1 MKQRNHDAISPN
13 SENRE
18 PSTPDATPSIER
30 CQRPEAGGLTGQ
42 TTSLQSVQKNVE
54 VALNDEREGVIRF
67 SFKTP
72 GWDNLA
78 ASANRLLKFEFPTIR
93 DVKVYERLIKTNV
106 LSTGLSKKAL
116 ETLPL
121 PSLETIYTNLWRAW
135 FGETV
140 TLADEW
146 LSLFLLAE
154 DLDGFQLEALVR
166 QDVEQ
171 LGMRDQGAMHSY
183 YYRGPLNREQMA
195 TFLAGHGYR
204 TDCLNAT
211 EKLEIAYLACRRLT
225 RPLPWSSLL
234 TKLEESEL
242 NRYPRLAYLKAIY
255 QALAQ
260 KGWLAQSIFPETVF
274 RQLSQLSQWLNH
286 KDFTRIGALHHLAR
300 PVKTLVIVEGETEKL
315 LLPVFAEAMNLN
327 FNLLG
332 IHLLPAG
339 GKNHVLSIYRQQAQ
353 TLNCPIFIVLDQD
366 AGEIAEEIRGNFRK
380 GDYIFTIQ
388 EGEFEDIYDLALVL
402 KTINQNYQP
411 YPEVTAESLLDI
423 AGQSRAKGRV
433 QALKALWQ
441 AYNLGSF
448 DKIDFAIKYTET
460 FRQSQRSGK
469 AASSLPKAIRR
480 LIETILTVRHS
491 SRAYQSP

>member
-1 MKQRNHDAISPN
+1 MGLKAIPPN
-13 SENRE
+13 FESRE
-18 PSTPDATPSIER
+18 PSTPEVSAPTDHSQPLD
-30 CQRPEAGGLTGQ
+30 AGGFANPAEPLK
-42 TTSLQSVQKNVE
+42 SAQKMVE
-54 VALNDEREGVIRF
+54 VALKDEREGIIRF

-93 DVKVYERLIKTNV
+93 DIKVCERLIKTNV

-121 PSLETIYTNLWRAW
+121 HSLETIYVNLWRAW
-135 FGETV
+135 FGDDI

-154 DLDGFQLEALVR
+154 DLDGFQLSAMVE

-171 LGMRDQGAMHSY
+171 LGLRDQGAMHSY
-183 YYRGPLNREQMA
+183 YYRGALSKEQMA
-195 TFLAGHGYR
+195 TFLTGHGYR
-204 TDCLNAT
+204 TDYLGAT
-211 EKLEIAYLACRRLT
+211 QKLEISYLLCRRLT
-225 RPLPWSSLL
+225 RPLPWSALL
-234 TKLEESEL
+234 NKLEPADL
-242 NRYPRLAYLKAIY
+242 KRYPRLAYLKALY
-255 QALAQ
+255 EALGQKKWIVQPITPDTAFAQ
-260 KGWLAQSIFPETVF
+260 LN
-274 RQLSQLSQWLNH
+274 QLSQWLNH
-286 KDFTRIGALHHLAR
+286 KDFSRMGAAYHLPR
-300 PVKTLVIVEGETEKL
+300 PVKALVIVEGETEKL
-315 LLPVFAEAMNLN
+315 LLPMFAQAMQLD

-366 AGEIAEEIRGNFRK
+366 AGAIAQEIRTNFRQ

-388 EGEFEDIYDLALVL
+388 EGEFEDLYDMALVL
-402 KTINQNYQP
+402 KTINLHYQP
-411 YPEVTAESLLDI
+411 YPEVTAYSFLKLTEESK
-423 AGQSRAKGRV
+423 AKGRV
-433 QALKALWQ
+433 QALKVLWQ
-441 AYNLGSF
+441 SYNLGSF

-460 FRQSQRSGK
+460 FQQSQLSK
-469 AASSLPKAIRR
+469 EVLAPPKAIRR

-491 SRAYQSP
+491 SKAYPGF